1 MSPWFHFARD
11 VETARPAQVLLG
23 ENPKNLN
30 VSHTSKT
37 KRKMPKIMKKLAR
50 SPTEKRQKWTHHKKA
65 PPQKGM
71 RGKMV
76 FPKTVKYAKVMKTK
90 VSISRATTK
99 RSNHVNISHPLA
111 VPVPDV
117 PSDNRMPPQAP
128 KKVSPMKPKTMK
140 VKTPIT
146 KSKKFTL

>member
-1 MSPWFHFARD
+1 VSPWFLLARD
-11 VETARPAQVLLG
+11 VETARPAQMLLE

-50 SPTEKRQKWTHHKKA
+50 SPTETHHKWTHHKKA

-71 RGKMV
+71 HGKMV
-76 FPKTVKYAKVMKTK
+76 FPKTVKYAKAMKTK

-99 RSNHVNISHPLA
+99 RSKHVNVSLPLA

-117 PSDNRMPPQAP
+117 PSDNQMPPQAP
-128 KKVSPMKPKTMK
+128 KKASPMKPKTMK
-140 VKTPIT
+140 AKKSIT
-146 KSKKFTL
+146 KSKKFTV